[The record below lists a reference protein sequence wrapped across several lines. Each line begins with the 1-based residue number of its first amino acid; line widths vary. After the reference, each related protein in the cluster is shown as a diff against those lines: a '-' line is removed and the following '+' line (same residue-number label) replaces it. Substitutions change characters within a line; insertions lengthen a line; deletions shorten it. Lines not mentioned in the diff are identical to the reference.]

1 MYFIIGLVKT
11 AVSYNAQTV
20 LPVSIVP
27 LIEQCTLIL
36 PHHDFAITY
45 LATFSIVQNYNAEFD
60 RYFECYD
67 RTYTHLRT

>member
-1 MYFIIGLVKT
+1 MYFIIELVKT
-11 AVSYNAQTV
+11 AVSYNVQNSASHV
-20 LPVSIVP
+20 YCA

-36 PHHDFAITY
+36 PHHNFVTTY
-45 LATFSIVQNYNAEFD
+45 LATFSVAQNYDAEFD